1 MSALLAALFGKETLV
16 GLDIG
21 SAYLKAVQVETQKDG
36 FRITRA
42 AQRPTPAG
50 AVRDG
55 VVLDRDAVASEL
67 QQLIKAAGITAT
79 GAVTAVAGPSVV
91 VRQIKMPKM
100 TEAALRRSVKFEA
113 GKYIS
118 SSLDD
123 SSLAFEIMGAVDNEP
138 NQMDVMLVAAPRE
151 MVESRIDVVERA
163 GLEAVA
169 MDMEAF
175 ALQRSLIDGMQSR
188 YDDNGLRALV
198 DIGASHTEVTILSG
212 ARFALT
218 RSVPIAGD
226 HFTETLKNG
235 LRVDALEANRLKT
248 EVDLNLLVQGG
259 DPATTEEAQ
268 LMDAVRAVQGTL
280 DELLREVRRSI
291 NFYQSQLGEG
301 IEAQVLSEIL
311 LSGGTAKMRGMDAY
325 VTARLAT
332 TTRVGTPLDAGSPFV
347 ALPESCRLACRTSP
361 ATWRGFRACR
371 QGIHALAFVPENVE
385 RSYLSHA

>member
-226 HFTETLKNG
+226 HFTETLKNS
-235 LRVDALEANRLKT
+235 LRVDALEASRLK
-248 EVDLNLLVQGG
+248 
-259 DPATTEEAQ
+259 P
-268 LMDAVRAVQGTL
+268 
-280 DELLREVRRSI
+280 
-291 NFYQSQLGEG
+291 
-301 IEAQVLSEIL
+301 
-311 LSGGTAKMRGMDAY
+311 K
-325 VTARLAT
+325 
-332 TTRVGTPLDAGSPFV
+332 
-347 ALPESCRLACRTSP
+347 
-361 ATWRGFRACR
+361 
-371 QGIHALAFVPENVE
+371 
-385 RSYLSHA
+385 

>member
-21 SAYLKAVQVETQKDG
+21 SAYLKAVQVEAQKDG

-42 AQRPTPAG
+42 AQRATPAG
-50 AVRDG
+50 AVREG
-55 VVLDRDAVASEL
+55 IVLDRDAVAGEL
-67 QQLIKAAGITAT
+67 RQMLKAANISAT
-79 GAVTAVAGPSVV
+79 GAVTAVAGPTVV

-113 GKYIS
+113 SKYIS

-123 SSLAFEIMGAVDNEP
+123 CSLAFEILGAVENEP

-175 ALQRSLIDGMQSR
+175 ALLRSLVDGNQSR

-198 DIGASHTEVTILSG
+198 DVGASHTEVTILSG
-212 ARFALT
+212 AKFALT

-226 HFTETLKNG
+226 HFTETLKNN
-235 LRVDALEANRLKT
+235 LRVDGLEAARLKT
-248 EVDLNLLVQGG
+248 EVDLNVLVQGG
-259 DPATTEEAQ
+259 DNPTTQQEAQ
-268 LMDAVRAVQGTL
+268 VMEAVRAVQGTL

-291 NFYQSQLGEG
+291 HFYQSQLGEG
-301 IEAQVLSEIL
+301 VEPQSLVEII
-311 LSGGTAKMRGMDAY
+311 LSGGTSKIRGMDAY

-332 TTRVGTPLDAGSPFV
+332 PARVGDPLDVGSPFIAGSESAQWLAEQAPQLGIALGLAVKEFMPSPV
-347 ALPESCRLACRTSP
+347 APKM
-361 ATWRGFRACR
+361 
-371 QGIHALAFVPENVE
+371 
-385 RSYLSHA
+385 

>member
-1 MSALLAALFGKETLV
+1 MLAALFGKETLV

-21 SAYLKAVQVETQKDG
+21 SAYLKAVQVEVQKDG

-42 AQRPTPAG
+42 AQRPTPPG
-50 AVRDG
+50 TVREG
-55 VVLDRDAVASEL
+55 IVLDRDAVGGEIR
-67 QQLIKAAGITAT
+67 QLLKAAGISAT
-79 GAVTAVAGPSVV
+79 GAVMAVAGPTVV

-100 TEAALRRSVKFEA
+100 TEAALRRSVRFEA

-118 SSLDD
+118 SSLEDC
-123 SSLAFEIMGAVDNEP
+123 SLAFDILGAVDGEP

-175 ALQRSLIDGMQSR
+175 SLQRSLIDGSQSR
-188 YDDNGLRALV
+188 YDDSGLRALV

-226 HFTETLKNG
+226 HFTETLKNN
-235 LRVDALEANRLKT
+235 LRVDALEAARLKT
-248 EVDLNLLVQGG
+248 EVDLNVLVQGTPA
-259 DPATTEEAQ
+259 DPTTQEEAR
-268 LMDAVRAVQGTL
+268 LMDAVRGVQGTL

-301 IEAQVLSEIL
+301 VAQQTLVEII
-311 LSGGTAKMRGMDAY
+311 LSGGTSKIKGMDAY

-332 TTRVGTPLDAGSPFV
+332 KTRVGDPLESGSPFMASPESADWLAEQAPQLGV
-347 ALPESCRLACRTSP
+347 ALGLAVKEFMPSP
-361 ATWRGFRACR
+361 IA
-371 QGIHALAFVPENVE
+371 PKM
-385 RSYLSHA
+385 